1 MKKGFTLVEL
11 LAVIAVLGIIS
22 SIAVVSYSKVI
33 KDNKVRECKRKVAY
47 IEQKAIEYANETSL
61 LDNRLDNSSLSND
74 EGYYIAIFIGMP
86 QGRGVAEKVTGGFCE
101 FLNLSWQYDDEH
113 KNTCVSEDFVNPID
127 KNDFSFKINITK
139 LFSDGSV
146 TANAKNGGSDPCE

>member
-47 IEQKAIEYANETSL
+47 IEQKAIEYANENNL
-61 LDNRLDNSSLSND
+61 LVNKEVYTIEINTNEDNKDKSFFNYKELT
-74 EGYYIAIFIGMP
+74 E
-86 QGRGVAEKVTGGFCE
+86 
-101 FLNLSWQYDDEH
+101 
-113 KNTCVSEDFVNPID
+113 EDFQNPI
-127 KNDFSFKINITK
+127 SES
-139 LFSDGSV
+139 LFSGKIEIKQNSIGLTD
-146 TANAKNGGSDPCE
+146 AKVVEVECK

>member
-47 IEQKAIEYANETSL
+47 IEQKAIEYANENNL
-61 LDNRLDNSSLSND
+61 LVNKEVYTIEINTD
-74 EGYYIAIFIGMP
+74 EENKDKSFFNYK
-86 QGRGVAEKVTGGFCE
+86 ELTE
-101 FLNLSWQYDDEH
+101 
-113 KNTCVSEDFVNPID
+113 EDFQNPI
-127 KNDFSFKINITK
+127 SES
-139 LFSDGSV
+139 LFSGEIKITQNSIGLTD
-146 TANAKNGGSDPCE
+146 AKVVGVVCE

>member
-47 IEQKAIEYANETSL
+47 IEQKAIEYANENNL
-61 LDNRLDNSSLSND
+61 LVNKEVYTIEINTNEDNKDKSFFNYKELT
-74 EGYYIAIFIGMP
+74 E
-86 QGRGVAEKVTGGFCE
+86 
-101 FLNLSWQYDDEH
+101 
-113 KNTCVSEDFVNPID
+113 EDFQNPI
-127 KNDFSFKINITK
+127 SES
-139 LFSDGSV
+139 LFSGKIEIKQNSIGLTDAEV
-146 TANAKNGGSDPCE
+146 VEVECK

>member
-47 IEQKAIEYANETSL
+47 IEQKAIEYANENNL
-61 LDNRLDNSSLSND
+61 LVN
-74 EGYYIAIFIGMP
+74 EEVYTIEI
-86 QGRGVAEKVTGGFCE
+86 
-101 FLNLSWQYDDEH
+101 
-113 KNTCVSEDFVNPID
+113 NTEEENKDKSFFNYKELTDEDFQNPISESP
-127 KNDFSFKINITK
+127 FSGKIKIIQSSIGLTDAEVVGVN
-139 LFSDGSV
+139 
-146 TANAKNGGSDPCE
+146 CE

>member
-47 IEQKAIEYANETSL
+47 IEQKAIEYANENNL
-61 LDNRLDNSSLSND
+61 LVN
-74 EGYYIAIFIGMP
+74 EEVYTIEI
-86 QGRGVAEKVTGGFCE
+86 
-101 FLNLSWQYDDEH
+101 
-113 KNTCVSEDFVNPID
+113 NTEEENKDKSFFNYKELTDEDFQNPI
-127 KNDFSFKINITK
+127 SES
-139 LFSDGSV
+139 LFSGKIKIIQSSIGLTDAEVVGV
-146 TANAKNGGSDPCE
+146 NCEW

>member
-47 IEQKAIEYANETSL
+47 IEQKAIEYANENNL
-61 LDNRLDNSSLSND
+61 LVNKEVYTIEINTD
-74 EGYYIAIFIGMP
+74 EENKDKSFFNYK
-86 QGRGVAEKVTGGFCE
+86 ELT
-101 FLNLSWQYDDEH
+101 D
-113 KNTCVSEDFVNPID
+113 EDFQNPI
-127 KNDFSFKINITK
+127 SES
-139 LFSDGSV
+139 LFSGEIKIIQNSIGLTDAEVVGV
-146 TANAKNGGSDPCE
+146 DCE

>member
-47 IEQKAIEYANETSL
+47 IEQKAIEYANENNL
-61 LDNRLDNSSLSND
+61 LVNKEVYTIEINTD
-74 EGYYIAIFIGMP
+74 EENKDKSFFNYK
-86 QGRGVAEKVTGGFCE
+86 ELTE
-101 FLNLSWQYDDEH
+101 
-113 KNTCVSEDFVNPID
+113 EDFQNPI
-127 KNDFSFKINITK
+127 NES
-139 LFSDGSV
+139 LFSGEIKITQNSIGLTD
-146 TANAKNGGSDPCE
+146 AKVVGVVCE